1 MNSDHRHTPWE
12 RWLLGQGKAP
22 DPRFTLAN
30 ERTFLAWIRTALALL
45 GGAIA
50 IETFA
55 AHAWPPSGRVAM
67 ELALLA
73 TSLLVSLGAGWR
85 WLAVERA
92 LRREA
97 PLPLPR
103 LVPLLSVACGLACL
117 ALVGVLWARWHGG

>member
-1 MNSDHRHTPWE
+1 MNSDHRHNPWE

-55 AHAWPPSGRVAM
+55 AHTWPTSGRVAM

-103 LVPLLSVACGLACL
+103 LVPLLSVACGLACV
-117 ALVGVLWARWHGG
+117 ALVGLLWARWHG

>member
-1 MNSDHRHTPWE
+1 MNSDPRQSPWE

-55 AHAWPPSGRVAM
+55 AHSWPSSGRVAM

-103 LVPLLSVACGLACL
+103 LVPLLSVACGLACV
-117 ALVGVLWARWHGG
+117 ALVGLLWARWHG

>member
-1 MNSDHRHTPWE
+1 MNSDHRHNPWE

-55 AHAWPPSGRVAM
+55 AHTWPTSGRVAM

-97 PLPLPR
+97 PLPLPL
-103 LVPLLSVACGLACL
+103 LVPLLSVACGLACV
-117 ALVGVLWARWHGG
+117 ALVGLLWARWHG

>member
-1 MNSDHRHTPWE
+1 MSANHRYSPWE
-12 RWLLGQGKAP
+12 RWLLGPGKPP

-50 IETFA
+50 LETFA
-55 AHAWPPSGRVAM
+55 AQAWPHPGRVAM
-67 ELALLA
+67 EMALLA
-73 TSLLVSLGAGWR
+73 ASLLVSLGAGWR

-103 LVPLLSVACGLACL
+103 LVPLLSLACAMACV
-117 ALVGVLWARWHGG
+117 ALVVVLWGRWNG

>member
-1 MNSDHRHTPWE
+1 MSANNRYNAWE
-12 RWLLGQGKAP
+12 RWLLGPGKPP

-50 IETFA
+50 LETFA
-55 AHAWPPSGRVAM
+55 AQAWPQPGRVAM
-67 ELALLA
+67 EMSLLGG
-73 TSLLVSLGAGWR
+73 SLLVSLGAGWR

-103 LVPLLSVACGLACL
+103 LVPLLSVACAMACV
-117 ALVGVLWARWHGG
+117 ALVLVLWGRWNG

>member
-1 MNSDHRHTPWE
+1 M
-12 RWLLGQGKAP
+12 LGQGKAP

-55 AHAWPPSGRVAM
+55 AHAWPTSGRVAM

-73 TSLLVSLGAGWR
+73 TSMLVSLGAGWR

-103 LVPLLSVACGLACL
+103 LVPLLSVACGLACV
-117 ALVGVLWARWHGG
+117 ALVGLLWARWHG

>member
-1 MNSDHRHTPWE
+1 
-12 RWLLGQGKAP
+12 LLGQGKAP

-55 AHAWPPSGRVAM
+55 AHTWPTSGRVAM

-103 LVPLLSVACGLACL
+103 LVPLLSVACGLACV
-117 ALVGVLWARWHGG
+117 ALVGLLWARWHG